1 MALLIVFGC
10 LTTDAGALS
19 TFPQVKSSHLRS
31 DALILDRR
39 GEVIH
44 ELRIDKTGRRLDW
57 TELKDISPSLVR
69 AVLYSEDRHFYEHA
83 GVDWKAVGAAAIG
96 RLFGS
101 KSRGASTISMQL
113 AVMVKT
119 GGAPKGRKTLRQK
132 WAQMEAAR
140 DLENNWKKDEILEA
154 YLNLVT
160 FRGELQ
166 GIAAASR
173 GLFDKEPSGLDDR
186 ESCVLAALI
195 RSPNALPADVGRR
208 AATLARSSSP
218 QANHDDVGKFAGE
231 RLSRPYRLQPRIA
244 LAPHVAWRL
253 TATAGS
259 GHGKNRQAHIRKISS
274 TLDLRL
280 QRFAQDT
287 LRQQLNALQ
296 GRNVGEGAVVVVENA
311 TGNVIAYVGSVGD
324 SQVDGVTARRQ
335 AGSTLKPFLY
345 GLAIEK
351 RLLTAAS
358 ILDDSPLHIPTE
370 RGLYVPHDYDHR
382 SRGPVSVRTALSSS
396 LNIPAVRTQLLVG
409 TEPFAERLRRAGFDL
424 RQPAEFYGFS
434 LALGTA
440 DISLQ
445 ELVNAYRM
453 LAQGGVWSDLRLTPG
468 AAGKSRRVMDRT
480 AAHIVVDILADRSA
494 RSIAF
499 GFDNPLTTRFWSA
512 VKTGTS
518 KDMRDNW
525 CVGFSRRYTV
535 GVWVGNFTGE
545 PMWNVS
551 GVSGAAPVWLE
562 LMNYLHRDSR
572 STPPPRP
579 DGVILARTA
588 FRAGSETQRTE
599 LFLAGTEPSPMA
611 TNSPKHDS
619 WLIPRIAYPPG
630 GTIIVIDPDIPEE
643 NQRVFFEAENA
654 SNNDIRWMLNGE
666 LLPPG
671 DEGRRWAPRPGRYDL
686 ALTDITGKTQDTVS
700 FEVRGNVRPAERPDA
715 DLSAKYKVQGVILAD
730 QVKSL
735 DWQVRKA
742 EKKGNVSKAV
752 LEEVVEKIRAI
763 LEG

>member
-1 MALLIVFGC
+1 MLIVFCC
-10 LTTDAGALS
+10 LTAEAGTLS
-19 TFPQVKSSHLRS
+19 SFSQVKSFHRRS

-44 ELRIDKTGRRLDW
+44 ELRIDRTGRRLDW
-57 TELKDISPSLVR
+57 MELKNVSPSLVR
-69 AVLYSEDRHFYEHA
+69 AVLHSEDRHFYEHA
-83 GVDWKAVGAAAIG
+83 GIDWKAVGAAIID
-96 RLFGS
+96 RIFGS

-119 GGAPKGRKTLRQK
+119 GGTPKGRKTIRQK
-132 WAQMEAAR
+132 WDQMKAAR
-140 DLENNWKKDEILEA
+140 ELEKSWKKDEILEA

-166 GIAAASR
+166 GIAAAAR
-173 GLFDKEPSGLDDR
+173 GLFDKEPSGLDYR
-186 ESCVLAALI
+186 ESCILAALI

-208 AATLARSSSP
+208 AATLARSLSP
-218 QANHDDVGKFAGE
+218 QCNFDEVQQLASEK
-231 RLSRPYRLQPRIA
+231 LSRPYRIQPCIA
-244 LAPHVAWRL
+244 LAPHLARRL
-253 TATAGS
+253 IASAVSEHDG
-259 GHGKNRQAHIRKISS
+259 NRQTADRHIPT

-287 LRQQLNALQ
+287 LRQQLNALL
-296 GRNVGEGAVVVVENA
+296 GRNVCEGAVIVVENA
-311 TGNVIAYVGSVGD
+311 TGNVLAYVGSAGN
-324 SQVDGVTARRQ
+324 SQVDGITARRQ

-345 GLAIEK
+345 ELAIEK

-358 ILDDSPLHIPTE
+358 VLDDSPLHIPTE

-396 LNIPAVRTQLLVG
+396 INIPAVRTQLLVG
-409 TEPFAERLRRAGFDL
+409 TEPFAERLRRVGFDL
-424 RQPAEFYGFS
+424 RQPSEFYGFS

-440 DISLQ
+440 DISLE
-445 ELVNAYRM
+445 ELVNAYRT
-453 LAQGGVWSDLRLTPG
+453 LAQDGVWSNLRLAPG
-468 AAGKSRRVMDRT
+468 ASRKSRRVLDHK
-480 AAHIVVDILADRSA
+480 AAYIVADILADRSS

-499 GFDNPLTTRFWSA
+499 GFDNPLTTRFWTA

-562 LMNYLHRDSR
+562 IMNYLHSNTR
-572 STPPPRP
+572 STPPSRP
-579 DGVILARTA
+579 EGVIPARTV
-588 FRAGSETQRTE
+588 FQTGSETQRTE
-599 LFLAGTEPSPMA
+599 LFLSGTEPVPMA
-611 TNSPKHDS
+611 TTLTKHES

-643 NQRVFFEAENA
+643 NQVVFFEAENA
-654 SNNDIRWMLNGE
+654 NNTELRWMLNGM

-686 ALTDITGKTQDTVS
+686 VLTDNTGKMHDKIS
-700 FEVRGNVRPAERPDA
+700 FEVRGINSPNDVR
-715 DLSAKYKVQGVILAD
+715 
-730 QVKSL
+730 
-735 DWQVRKA
+735 
-742 EKKGNVSKAV
+742 
-752 LEEVVEKIRAI
+752 
-763 LEG
+763 

>member
-1 MALLIVFGC
+1 MTNMLRKFLLAMPVVFFC
-10 LTTDAGALS
+10 LTTEASALA
-19 TFPQVKSSHLRS
+19 TFTQVKSAHLRS
-31 DALILDRR
+31 DALIFDRH

-44 ELRIDKTGRRLDW
+44 ELRIDRTGRRLDW
-57 TELKDISPSLVR
+57 IALKDFSPSLVR
-69 AVLYSEDRHFYEHA
+69 AVLHSEDRHFYEHT
-83 GVDWKAVGAAAIG
+83 GIDWKAVGAAVID
-96 RLFGS
+96 RVFGS
-101 KSRGASTISMQL
+101 KTRGASTISMQL

-119 GGAPKGRKTLRQK
+119 GGTPKGRKTLRQK
-132 WAQMEAAR
+132 WDQMEAAR
-140 DLENNWKKDEILEA
+140 ELEKSWEKKEILEA

-166 GIAAASR
+166 GIAAAAR

-186 ESCVLAALI
+186 ESCILAALI
-195 RSPNALPADVGRR
+195 RSPNALPFDVGRR
-208 AATLARSSSP
+208 AATLARSLSP
-218 QANHDDVGKFAGE
+218 QGNYGGVRQLASEK
-231 RLSRPYRLQPRIA
+231 LSRPYRIQPRIA
-244 LAPHVAWRL
+244 LAPHLARRL
-253 TATAGS
+253 TANVDSGNGKEIPTAT
-259 GHGKNRQAHIRKISS
+259 RRIPS

-280 QRFAQDT
+280 QRFAQET
-287 LRQQLNALQ
+287 LRQQLYALQ
-296 GRNVGEGAVVVVENA
+296 GRNVGEGAMIVVENG
-311 TGNVIAYVGSVGD
+311 TGNVLAYVGSAGD

-345 GLAIEK
+345 GLAIEQ

-370 RGLYVPHDYDHR
+370 RGLYVPHDYDHS

-396 LNIPAVRTQLLVG
+396 INIPAVRTQLLVG
-409 TEPFAERLRRAGFDL
+409 TEPFAERLRRVGFDL
-424 RQPAEFYGFS
+424 RRPAEFYGFS

-440 DISLQ
+440 DVSLE
-445 ELVNAYRM
+445 ELVNAYRT
-453 LAQGGVWSDLRLTPG
+453 LAQDGVWSGLRLIPG
-468 AAGKSRRVMDRT
+468 TSRKPLRVMDRN
-480 AAHIVVDILADRSA
+480 AAHIVADILADRSS

-525 CVGFSRRYTV
+525 CVGFSRFYTV

-551 GVSGAAPVWLE
+551 GISGAAPIWLE
-562 LMNYLHRDSR
+562 VMNYLHRDSR

-579 DGVILARTA
+579 NGVILARTA
-588 FRAGSETQRTE
+588 FPVGSEAQRTE
-599 LFLAGTEPSPMA
+599 LFLTGTEPSPIA
-611 TNSPKHDS
+611 TASAKHES

-654 SNNDIRWMLNGE
+654 SSDDTRWTLNGE

-686 ALTDITGKTQDTVS
+686 ALTDNSGKTHDKVS
-700 FEVRGNVRPAERPDA
+700 FEVRGIDPAKDVR
-715 DLSAKYKVQGVILAD
+715 
-730 QVKSL
+730 
-735 DWQVRKA
+735 
-742 EKKGNVSKAV
+742 
-752 LEEVVEKIRAI
+752 
-763 LEG
+763 